1 MKRLDELSTLYQQTR
16 ASLDEVDPDKR
27 AALIREARF
36 LLQEI
41 ESVEE
46 SMPAEGPVNPLDEL
60 RARRS
65 KKSA

>member
-41 ESVEE
+41 EALEAD
-46 SMPAEGPVNPLDEL
+46 MPAEGPVNPLDEL

-65 KKSA
+65 RKSA

>member
-1 MKRLDELSTLYQQTR
+1 MKRADELRSLYQQTR
-16 ASLDEVDPDKR
+16 ASLDEVDADKR

-41 ESVEE
+41 EALEAN
-46 SMPAEGPVNPLDEL
+46 MPAEGPVNPLDEL

-65 KKSA
+65 RKSA

>member
-1 MKRLDELSTLYQQTR
+1 MRRLDELRTLYHQTR
-16 ASLDEVDPDKR
+16 ASLDEVEPDKR
-27 AALIREARF
+27 ASLIREARF

-41 ESVEE
+41 EAIQAD
-46 SMPAEGPVNPLDEL
+46 MPDEAPQNPLDEL

>member
-1 MKRLDELSTLYQQTR
+1 MSRLDELRSLYQQTR
-16 ASLDEVDPDKR
+16 ASLDEVDADKR

-41 ESVEE
+41 EALEAN
-46 SMPAEGPVNPLDEL
+46 MPAEGPVNPLDEL

-65 KKSA
+65 RKSA

>member
-16 ASLDEVDPDKR
+16 ASLDVADADKR

-41 ESVEE
+41 EALEAN
-46 SMPAEGPVNPLDEL
+46 MPAEGPVNPLDEL

-65 KKSA
+65 RKSA

>member
-16 ASLDEVDPDKR
+16 ASLDEVDADKR

-41 ESVEE
+41 EALEAN
-46 SMPAEGPVNPLDEL
+46 MPAEGPVNPLDEL

-65 KKSA
+65 RKSA